1 MVSLNAAVSLRH
13 RSMGHVVAVLA
24 WWCGCAMICGTDLHR
39 RLQLHLCRAQRFLAF
54 TGSSQGIKAFC
65 EFSEQIP
72 FGHTRGFLDR

>member
-1 MVSLNAAVSLRH
+1 MSKSFVARIRSEGLSH
-13 RSMGHVVAVLA
+13 RF
-24 WWCGCAMICGTDLHR
+24 
-39 RLQLHLCRAQRFLAF
+39 RAQRFLAF